1 MLGEEESSRLR
12 AEGHRLREQMDGHAR
27 EWAIRMVAENLLR
40 EARGRFE
47 KERQPDVLRHSEG
60 YFRDMTGGRYR
71 TVFSPLGSSE
81 IHVTDDDGGFREP
94 AQLSRGTR
102 EQLFLSLRFGLIRE
116 LGERS
121 GAVAGDRR

>member
-1 MLGEEESSRLR
+1 MG
-12 AEGHRLREQMDGHAR
+12 
-27 EWAIRMVAENLLR
+27 
-40 EARGRFE
+40 
-47 KERQPDVLRHSEG
+47 
-60 YFRDMTGGRYR
+60 YR

-81 IHVTDDDGGFREP
+81 IHVTDDDGGSKQP

-121 GAVAGDRR
+121 ERLPVIVDEALVNFDADRGARAARAFTELADQNQVLVFTCHQEVVDWFANAADESGARRTQIVSL